1 MRTFPASLSE
11 FEDAVVKAASL
22 FTVARRL
29 GVGQATRT
37 EFATLADALAFR
49 AALLASEPDRSKMRL
64 LVYAVTAEG
73 RSVCIAE
80 SDFARCLKLRGE

>member
-1 MRTFPASLSE
+1 MSTFPVSVKQ
-11 FEDAVVKAASL
+11 FEDAVVTAASL

-29 GVGQATRT
+29 GPGQAARA
-37 EFATLADALAFR
+37 EFSTLADALAFR
-49 AALLASEPDRSKMRL
+49 AGLLAAEPDRSKMRL